1 MEDYKECTD
10 CVHYEFCL
18 SQEKYLIE
26 HNRKDLIRRY
36 GFGLHEV
43 EHCKFFKDRS
53 RFVELP
59 CKVGDTVYWDIL
71 GKPVEDEI
79 TNITIYDNC
88 TRVFLKKGISFDI
101 EDIGRMI
108 FLSREQAEQALK
120 ERERK

>member
-53 RFVELP
+53 RFV
-59 CKVGDTVYWDIL
+59 DMT
-71 GKPVEDEI
+71 EI
-79 TNITIYDNC
+79 KQNVIRPLCNRCAALTDCQTCLACALEI
-88 TRVFLKKGISFDI
+88 
-101 EDIGRMI
+101 
-108 FLSREQAEQALK
+108 REHCNHYKQIEQALK
-120 ERERK
+120 ERDRE